1 MKIQDDRCLMDVR
14 VVGYQFP
21 DRVSDKRETVDY
33 DANWLTVSVR
43 YTGTDF
49 KKGEFIPQ

>member
-21 DRVSDKRETVDY
+21 DRVPDKRETVDY
-33 DANWLTVSVR
+33 DANWAHGKR
-43 YTGTDF
+43 EIYGYGF
-49 KKGEFIPQ
+49 YR